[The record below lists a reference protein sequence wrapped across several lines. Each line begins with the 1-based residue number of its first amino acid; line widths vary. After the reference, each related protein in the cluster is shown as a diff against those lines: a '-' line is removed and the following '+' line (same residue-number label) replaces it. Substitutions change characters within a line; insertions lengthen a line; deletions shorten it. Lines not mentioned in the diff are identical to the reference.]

1 MSTAPRRLAAA
12 LLRAA
17 VQLAPPESREW
28 AAAMLRELDFVH
40 GDWAAL
46 FWAMGSA
53 GAVLKHAASVF
64 LLRSKYKSKEEQGM
78 NQTGKKALGVGLG
91 ILSALMLAG
100 CAFAVLRIAGIL
112 YPALEHSP
120 IAYWI
125 GVLIIPETIFVVATI
140 LLWRKRG
147 PVAAGILA
155 TGLVMALH
163 IAVHF
168 AMR

>member
-1 MSTAPRRLAAA
+1 
-12 LLRAA
+12 
-17 VQLAPPESREW
+17 
-28 AAAMLRELDFVH
+28 
-40 GDWAAL
+40 
-46 FWAMGSA
+46 
-53 GAVLKHAASVF
+53 
-64 LLRSKYKSKEEQGM
+64 M

-112 YPALEHSP
+112 FPTLDRSP
-120 IAYWI
+120 IAYWV

-163 IAVHF
+163 IAVHI

>member
-12 LLRAA
+12 ILRAA
-17 VQLAPPESREW
+17 VYLAPPESRAW
-28 AAAMLRELDFVH
+28 AAAMQRELDFVH
-40 GDWAAL
+40 GDWSAL
-46 FWAMGSA
+46 FWALGSA
-53 GAVLKHAASVF
+53 GAVLKHAASV
-64 LLRSKYKSKEEQGM
+64 LLLGSKSKSKEEQGM

-112 YPALEHSP
+112 FPTLDRSP
-120 IAYWI
+120 IAYWV

-163 IAVHF
+163 IAVHI